1 MEIEGS
7 FVCPYCF
14 QVNTILIDM
23 SAGQRQVYIEDCQ
36 VCCRP
41 ALLAIVVDR
50 ENSEAEVTASTP

>member
-23 SAGQRQVYIEDCQ
+23 SAGQRQEYIEDCQ

-50 ENSEAEVTASTP
+50 ETGEAEVTASTP

>member
-14 QVNTILIDM
+14 QVNTILIDV
-23 SAGQRQVYIEDCQ
+23 SAGAHQEYIEDCQ

-41 ALLAIVVDR
+41 ALLAIVVDQ
-50 ENSEAEVTASTP
+50 ETHEADVTASTP